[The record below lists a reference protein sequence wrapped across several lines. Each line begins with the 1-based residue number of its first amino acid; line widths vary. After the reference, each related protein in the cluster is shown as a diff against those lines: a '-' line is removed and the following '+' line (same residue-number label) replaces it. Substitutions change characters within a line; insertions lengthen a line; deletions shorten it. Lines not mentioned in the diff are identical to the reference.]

1 MTSLAPPAESRW
13 LALAAGGTGGHVFP
27 AIALASELDARGWPM
42 VLYTDARGERYSGA
56 RPAVAR
62 QVVLPV
68 AGPRNQ
74 PVHRRPL
81 ELLRHLAWGLRLTLS
96 LRHRP
101 PACLVAFGGYACVPA
116 LLAASLLRVPRLV
129 HEQNTALGQVSR
141 VFRRLGAEIVYGLAP
156 PPGEEGRIV
165 GNPLREAVCRRAGE
179 TYRAPEAGEAFRLL
193 VVGGSQGS
201 RALAHL
207 ISAACAALEAG
218 QRARL
223 DVVCQARSED
233 CEVVR
238 ERFASAGVRA
248 QVEPFFTDLPDMLA
262 QCHLVAARA
271 GASTLSEIAAI
282 GRPAILLPLPTAAN
296 DHQTGNACMAVECGA
311 ARMRREGPQAVAEL
325 AEDIAKL
332 MESPQALEA
341 MAQAAASCARPDAAS
356 ALADLVERRVR

>member
-27 AIALASELDARGWPM
+27 ALALACEMDARGWPM
-42 VLYTDARGERYSGA
+42 ALYTDARGARYSDA
-56 RPAVAR
+56 RPAAAW

-74 PVHRRPL
+74 PVHRRPF
-81 ELLRHLAWGLRLTLS
+81 ELLRHLGWGLRLALS
-96 LRHRP
+96 LRRRP
-101 PACLVAFGGYACVPA
+101 PSCLVAFGGYACVPA

-129 HEQNTALGQVSR
+129 HEQNAALGQVSR

-156 PPGEEGRIV
+156 PQGENGLVV
-165 GNPLREAVCRRAGE
+165 GNPLREAVRGRAGE
-179 TYRAPEAGEAFRLL
+179 AYRAPGAEETFRLL

-207 ISAACAALEAG
+207 ISAACASLDASL
-218 QRARL
+218 RARL

-233 CEVVR
+233 CEVVL
-238 ERFASAGVRA
+238 ERFASAGVQAR
-248 QVEPFFTDLPDMLA
+248 VEPFFPDIPDLLA

-271 GASTLSEIAAI
+271 GASTLSEITAI

-296 DHQTGNACMAVECGA
+296 DHQTGNARMAVECGA
-311 ARMRREGPQAVAEL
+311 ARLRREGPQAVDEL
-325 AEDIAKL
+325 AGDIAEL

-341 MAQAAASCARPDAAS
+341 MARAAASRARTDAAS
-356 ALADLVERRVR
+356 ALADLVERKAR